1 MRDKHKSDILADLA
15 YLANDLDAPAV
26 IRTAA
31 SAALTAHAI
40 AVKTASDYRT
50 DHITAA
56 SDLDRITKRT
66 ANDLADDL
74 IAGKAIAIDR
84 AFDKITKLTDK
95 RDRLNSYY
103 SLSDSI
109 ASATRVR
116 CGQILRDNY
125 LDLILWCA
133 RKRAADVTRCGAALP
148 DQVRRIW
155 HALDVRWWP
164 HYDRALSLNQFLYNG
179 KLITLPIEWFSD
191 WDEMTRA
198 SLAWIY
204 SELAAGR
211 YIIINQ
217 EQRHLIRLT
226 EIVIDLPIVPKTIPL
241 PKTNISTITQ

>member
-1 MRDKHKSDILADLA
+1 MRNKNNSDTLADLA
-15 YLANDLDAPAV
+15 YLANDLDAPAT

-40 AVKTASDYRT
+40 AIKTASDYRT
-50 DHITAA
+50 DHTIAA
-56 SDLDRITKRT
+56 ADLDRITKRT

-103 SLSDSI
+103 SLSNSI
-109 ASATRVR
+109 ALATRVR
-116 CGQILRDNY
+116 CGQILRDNH

-133 RKRAADVTRCGAALP
+133 RKRAADLTKCGAALP
-148 DQVRRIW
+148 DQVWRIW
-155 HALDVRWWP
+155 RALDVRWWP
-164 HYDRALSLNQFLYNG
+164 QYDHGLSLDQFLYNG
-179 KLITLPIEWFSD
+179 KLTTLPIEWYSD

-204 SELAAGR
+204 HELAAGR
-211 YIIINQ
+211 YIIIDQ
-217 EQRHLIRLT
+217 KQTHLIRLT
-226 EIVIDLPIVPKTIPL
+226 EIVIDLPIVPKSTPL
-241 PKTNISTITQ
+241 PKINFSTITR